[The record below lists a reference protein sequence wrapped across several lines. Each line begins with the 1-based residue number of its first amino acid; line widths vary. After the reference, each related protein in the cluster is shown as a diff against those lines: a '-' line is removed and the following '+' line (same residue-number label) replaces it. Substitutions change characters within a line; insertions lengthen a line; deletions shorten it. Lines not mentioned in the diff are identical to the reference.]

1 MQETAN
7 LRVKVT
13 ADGIKQTD
21 GDLRNL
27 AGAGGVAEK
36 AIGRFTGA
44 LSLAA
49 AGAVALKAVKLAD
62 EWQLMSARVN
72 VAAGGMQDGA
82 AAMGALFE
90 MAQRLQVGVGETT
103 QVFQR
108 LNQSIL
114 QMGGNQADTLALTD
128 LLGKSIKVSGAG
140 AQEAAAAMLQFGQA
154 MGSGKLAGDELRS
167 LMETAPYLM
176 RQLADGLGVPIGKL
190 KDLGAA
196 GELTADKVMAALTK
210 ASDQIN
216 RDFEQMPQ
224 VLSGA
229 VAVMGNETTRL
240 AAAFDQGT
248 NASATMS
255 GMVLG
260 LSQVMDSVTE
270 SIMDA
275 NGESERLARANLVAF
290 WADIAATGIS
300 YVVDVIDI
308 LIRGLKQ
315 AGTLIAGVAA
325 ATSSLFRG
333 DIAGVG
339 RIAGMAQSDIAAI
352 GAGPL
357 MGSQFRNKPKA
368 SASAPAYK
376 PSKLTPPADA
386 GKPGKK
392 GGKGSSR
399 LGGGGEWAPKMA
411 PENAH
416 IEAWEAYRK
425 KQEQVAE
432 SVARN
437 RAELDQMGA
446 AMGATSTERE
456 RLAYGWQLEQDGVE
470 KTSTAYGELMG
481 RYDELAAQSRTW
493 QQGAS
498 NALRQYADDAT
509 NYGKMAEEAVTSGIN
524 GMSSSLADFVLTGK
538 ASFGDFVQSV
548 LGGIAKMM
556 AQMVVFNA
564 LKAGFGAMSGMGGAM
579 GSFGS
584 FMSNGL
590 AGARANG
597 GPVSGGKAYLV
608 GERGPEIFQPTGS
621 GRIVPNS
628 ALGGG
633 VSVQIINNTGAQV
646 STKETAEGGRRRV
659 EVVVG
664 EAVAGEMRRSGS
676 ATNRAMR
683 HGFGLAPALIGR

>member
-7 LRVKVT
+7 LRVRVT

-21 GDLRNL
+21 GDLRSL

-36 AIGRFTGA
+36 AMGRLTGA

-72 VAAGGMQDGA
+72 VAAGDMQQGA
-82 AAMGALFE
+82 QAMGALFE

-167 LMETAPYLM
+167 LMESAPYLM
-176 RQLADGLGVPIGKL
+176 RQLADGLGVPVGKL
-190 KDLGAA
+190 KELGAA
-196 GELTADKVMAALTK
+196 GELTADKIMAALTK

-260 LSQVMDSVTE
+260 LSRVMDSVTD
-270 SIMDA
+270 SIMGA
-275 NGESERLARANLVAF
+275 NGESEKLARANLVAF

-325 ATSSLFRG
+325 ATSSLFNG

-339 RIAGMAQSDIAAI
+339 RIAGMVQADIAAI
-352 GAGPL
+352 GAGPYL
-357 MGSQFRNKPKA
+357 GQVYRNRPKETT
-368 SASAPAYK
+368 SAPAYT
-376 PSKLTPPADA
+376 PSQLKAPTDD

-392 GGKGSSR
+392 GGKSSR
-399 LGGGGEWAPKMA
+399 LGGGKEFAPRMA
-411 PENAH
+411 PDTAH
-416 IEAWEAYRK
+416 VEAWEAYRR

-432 SVARN
+432 SITRN
-437 RAELDQMGA
+437 RVELDQMAA
-446 AMGATSTERE
+446 AMVATSSERE
-456 RLAYGWQLEQDGVE
+456 RLAYGWQLEQDGIE
-470 KTSTAYGELMG
+470 KTSAAYGELMG
-481 RYDELAAQSRTW
+481 RYDELSAQSRTW

-509 NYGKMAEEAVTSGIN
+509 NYGKMAEEAVASGIN

-564 LKAGFGAMSGMGGAM
+564 LKAGATSLSGMGGFAGQIGGFM
-579 GSFGS
+579 AGAFG
-584 FMSNGL
+584 
-590 AGARANG
+590 GARANG

-646 STKETAEGGRRRV
+646 STKETTEGGRRRV

-664 EAVAGEMRRSGS
+664 EAVAGELRRSGS
-676 ATNRAMR
+676 AANRAMR
-683 HGFGLAPALIGR
+683 QGFGLAPALIGR

>member
-7 LRVKVT
+7 LRVRVT

-36 AIGRFTGA
+36 AIVRLTGA
-44 LSLAA
+44 LSVAA

-72 VAAGGMQDGA
+72 VAAGDMQQGA
-82 AAMGALFE
+82 QAMGALFD

-167 LMETAPYLM
+167 LMESAPYLM
-176 RQLADGLGVPIGKL
+176 RQLADGLGVPVGKL
-190 KDLGAA
+190 KELGAA
-196 GELTADKVMAALTK
+196 GELTADKIMAALTK

-248 NASATMS
+248 NASAAMS
-255 GMVLG
+255 GVVLG
-260 LSQVMDSVTE
+260 LSRVMDSVTD
-270 SIMDA
+270 SIMGA
-275 NGESERLARANLVAF
+275 NGESERMARANYVAQ
-290 WADIAATGIS
+290 WADVAATGVS
-300 YVVDVIDI
+300 YVVDAVDF

-315 AGTLIAGVAA
+315 AGTLIGGVMAA
-325 ATSSLFRG
+325 AASLVRG
-333 DIAGVG
+333 DLSGAGNIAAMVRG
-339 RIAGMAQSDIAAI
+339 DIAAI
-352 GAGPL
+352 GSGPL
-357 MGSQFRNKPKA
+357 MGEKFRNRPKA
-368 SASAPAYK
+368 TANAPAYT
-376 PSKLTPPADA
+376 PSQLKAPADDGTPA
-386 GKPGKK
+386 SKK
-392 GGKGSSR
+392 GGKSSR
-399 LGGGGEWAPKMA
+399 LGGGKEFAPRLA
-411 PENAH
+411 PDTAH
-416 IEAWEAYRK
+416 VEAWEAYRR

-432 SVARN
+432 SITRN
-437 RAELDQMGA
+437 RTELDQMAA
-446 AMGATSTERE
+446 AMVATSSERE
-456 RLAYGWQLEQDGVE
+456 RLAYGWQLEQDGIE
-470 KTSTAYGELMG
+470 KTSAAYGELMG
-481 RYDELAAQSRTW
+481 RYDELTAQSRTW

-509 NYGKMAEEAVTSGIN
+509 NYGKMAEEAVASGIN

-564 LKAGFGAMSGMGGAM
+564 LKAGATSLSGMGGFA
-579 GSFGS
+579 GQIGS
-584 FMSNGL
+584 FMAG
-590 AGARANG
+590 AFGGARANG

-646 STKETAEGGRRRV
+646 STKETTEGGRRRV

-664 EAVAGEMRRSGS
+664 EAVAGELRRSGS
-676 ATNRAMR
+676 AANRAMR
-683 HGFGLAPALIGR
+683 QGFGLAPALIGR